1 MQHHD
6 EASFVFV
13 LFCTALN
20 VSTVCPPT
28 FRYTATGDN
37 KYPSNYRFLIAAGT
51 QVRYLVK
58 SCDWLLQKDR
68 HACKTRK
75 VLGCPYALTPH
86 RSPMSQCA
94 TLSHLWN
101 SETSSIHRGP
111 TASRAQTL
119 LLSPSRLE
127 FERPVESSIWPF
139 GATGTVTCCVPDEF
153 PTATGCNLQPP
164 VEIKG
169 PISTLSS
176 KLVAHPVGLAALY
189 PWWSS
194 NGRPVAATSEHRNG
208 TNSTSLSIFR
218 DTVTNSLH
226 GRNSLPTQSPTR
238 GLGTRTGTTWE
249 GIDSLR

>member
-1 MQHHD
+1 
-6 EASFVFV
+6 
-13 LFCTALN
+13 
-20 VSTVCPPT
+20 
-28 FRYTATGDN
+28 
-37 KYPSNYRFLIAAGT
+37 
-51 QVRYLVK
+51 
-58 SCDWLLQKDR
+58 
-68 HACKTRK
+68 
-75 VLGCPYALTPH
+75 
-86 RSPMSQCA
+86 MSQCA

-127 FERPVESSIWPF
+127 FERPVESSIWLF
-139 GATGTVTCCVPDEF
+139 GTTGTVTCCVPDKF
-153 PTATGCNLQPP
+153 PTAIGCNLQPP

-176 KLVAHPVGLAALY
+176 KLVVDPVGLAALY

-218 DTVTNSLH
+218 DT
-226 GRNSLPTQSPTR
+226 SPTHSMVAILSQHSPPLAVPGR
-238 GLGTRTGTTWE
+238 GQEQLGKVL
-249 GIDSLR
+249 IV